1 MTSILTNASAMTA
14 LQTLTQTNKNLATTQ
29 NRISTGER
37 VSQASDNAA
46 YWSIATGMR
55 AQNQSLS
62 AVQDT
67 LGLGAAVVDVAYT
80 GLNEAIDLTKQ
91 VQAKYVA
98 YAQLGDSGTE
108 TPEGTQ
114 IKADIKALTDQI
126 EKIAGAAEF
135 QGKNLLAAAAG
146 TGDLTLVT
154 SVDAKGKV
162 DTTTIASY
170 DLKGAVATITSSET
184 AATALA
190 AMSDAAATLGTHK
203 LSIESQQ
210 RFTKAMT
217 DAIDRGIGQLVDA
230 DMNEESTRLQALQ
243 TQQQLGIQALSIANS
258 APQSILSLFRG

>member
-1 MTSILTNASAMTA
+1 MTSILTNSSAMTA

-29 NRISTGER
+29 NRISTGQR

-98 YAQLGDSGTE
+98 YAQLGDTGTE

-126 EKIAGAAEF
+126 GKIAGGAEF
-135 QGKNLLAAAAG
+135 QGKNLLGGAPGA
-146 TGDLTLVT
+146 TNDLTLVT
-154 SVDAKGKV
+154 SVDSKGAV
-162 DTTTIASY
+162 DTTTIDSY
-170 DLKGAVATITSSET
+170 DLAAEVATITDSET

-190 AMSDAAATLGTHK
+190 AMSDAAAALGTHK

-210 RFTKAMT
+210 RFTKSMT

-243 TQQQLGIQALSIANS
+243 VQQQLGIQALSIANQS
-258 APQSILSLFRG
+258 PQSILSLFR